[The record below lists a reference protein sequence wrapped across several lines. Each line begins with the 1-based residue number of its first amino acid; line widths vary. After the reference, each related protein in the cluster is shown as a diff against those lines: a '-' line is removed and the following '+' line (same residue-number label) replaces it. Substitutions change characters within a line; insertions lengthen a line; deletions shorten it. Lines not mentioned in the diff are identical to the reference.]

1 MFLKKKTAVYLSADE
16 TDYNLA
22 KEILEKEHIK
32 YYEFAS
38 EEMPVVGCGARINPA
53 RVNNHLDLMIYRLSV
68 APEDVEKAITV
79 LQGNV
84 KFVLAGAP
92 K

>member
-1 MFLKKKTAVYLSADE
+1 MFLTKKTAIYLSSDE
-16 TDYNLA
+16 SDYNLA

-53 RVNNHLDLMIYRLSV
+53 RVNNHLDLMIFRLSV

-84 KFVLAGAP
+84 RFVLTGAL

>member
-1 MFLKKKTAVYLSADE
+1 MFLKKKTAVYLSTDE
-16 TDYNLA
+16 SDFNLA
-22 KEILEKEHIK
+22 KEILDKEHIK

-38 EEMPVVGCGARINPA
+38 EEMPVAGCGARINPA
-53 RVNNHLDLMIYRLSV
+53 RLNNPLDLTIYRLSV
-68 APEDVEKAITV
+68 AEEDVEKAITV

-84 KFVLAGAP
+84 KFVLANAL

>member
-1 MFLKKKTAVYLSADE
+1 MFLKKKTAVYLSTDE

-79 LQGNV
+79 QQANV

>member
-1 MFLKKKTAVYLSADE
+1 MFLEKKTAVYLSTDE